1 MTLDATASLGW
12 VNTVLAA
19 AQELGVPREQLLAQA
34 GLPLDALEHERWPM
48 DHLTRLWR
56 SAVQCTGDA
65 SFGLKVGAQAGLGNF
80 SVVGDVLQSASSLR
94 AAIGWVQKY
103 QRLISD
109 GGRFQMLAGSQA
121 SWLIYH
127 PRQGVLPFSP
137 HQIEA
142 VLATVPALARRLA
155 GRALALQAVQFSQPR
170 IGPLAGYHA
179 AFGCAVQFEQA
190 FSGLLLAN
198 SVLDAPLPQAD
209 AQRADDL
216 LRHATQ
222 RLVALSTRTDWR
234 QALHAW
240 LASSLQSGNV
250 PTRSLAAQAV
260 GCSER
265 TLARRLQAQG
275 TSFAQLFDH
284 ARREQALL
292 AVAQTD
298 QPLAD
303 IGQRLGFAEPAV
315 FWRAFKRWTGLTPA
329 QWRAQHPAAR
339 PAGCG

>member
-12 VNTVLAA
+12 VNTVLLAA
-19 AQELGVPREQLLAQA
+19 RELGVPQERLLAQA
-34 GLPLDALEHERWPM
+34 GLPLDALERERWPM

-56 SAVQCTGDA
+56 SAAQCTGDA
-65 SFGLKVGAQAGLGNF
+65 SFGLKVGAQAELGNF
-80 SVVGDVLQSASSLR
+80 SVVGHVLQSASSLR

-127 PRQGVLPFSP
+127 PSQGTLAFSP

-142 VLATVPALARRLA
+142 VLATVLALARRLT
-155 GRALALQAVQFSQPR
+155 GQPLRPQAVQFNQPR
-170 IGPLAGYHA
+170 IGPAAGYHA

-198 SVLDAPLPQAD
+198 GVLDAPLPQAD
-209 AQRADDL
+209 AQLAGDHH
-216 LRHATQ
+216 RHATQ
-222 RLVALSTRTDWR
+222 RLAALSSQADWQ
-234 QALHAW
+234 QALRTW
-240 LASSLQSGNV
+240 LVGSWQSGRV
-250 PTRSLAAQAV
+250 PTRAMAAQAV

-275 TSFAQLFDH
+275 TSFAQLFDG
-284 ARREQALL
+284 ARRELALQ
-292 AVAQTD
+292 AVAQTG

-303 IGQRLGFAEPAV
+303 IGQQLGFAEPAV
-315 FWRAFKRWTGLTPA
+315 FWRAFKRWTGVTPA
-329 QWRAQHPAAR
+329 QWRAQPPAAR
-339 PAGCG
+339 RAGCG

>member
-19 AQELGVPREQLLAQA
+19 AEALGVPREQLLAQA
-34 GLPLDALEHERWPM
+34 GLLPDALERERWPM

-56 SAVQCTGDA
+56 SAAQCTGDA

-80 SVVGDVLQSASSLR
+80 SVVGDVLQSAASLR

-142 VLATVPALARRLA
+142 VLATVLALARRLA
-155 GRALALQAVQFSQPR
+155 GRALVPQAVQFNQPR

-190 FSGLLLAN
+190 FSGLWLAN
-198 SVLDAPLPQAD
+198 GVLDAPLPQAD
-209 AQRADDL
+209 ALRAHDHH
-216 LRHATQ
+216 RHATQ
-222 RLVALSTRTDWR
+222 RLAALSIRTDWR

-240 LASSLQSGNV
+240 LASSLQSGHV
-250 PTRSLAAQAV
+250 PTRLLAAQAV

-275 TSFAQLFDH
+275 TSFAQLFDG
-284 ARREQALL
+284 ARREQALQ

-303 IGQRLGFAEPAV
+303 IGQQLGFAEPAV
-315 FWRAFKRWTGLTPA
+315 FWRAFRRWTGLTPA

-339 PAGCG
+339 PADCG